1 MGRAWKWLFG
11 VGVGV
16 ALLQGTAWAQPLD
29 VDCEPETGALGA
41 LADDVDAAA
50 KAPPSAKAFAESVMA
65 TILADKEDGKKDR
78 WGYTSHT
85 GDGCFARSYATNYDI
100 AKGVFGKM
108 PEGLTHKTV
117 YIYWK
122 NMNWWY
128 HTAAVVSGPD
138 GDYVLDGLNGKVQ
151 TVAEWE
157 EYWKKGEHFDKLE
170 LKDGMFMHPG
180 ETHDGKPN
188 LDRRLEA
195 QRWINDRK
203 KLVPVPTYPY
213 EPPVEEDTTRAER
226 PEGVPR

>member
-1 MGRAWKWLFG
+1 MKRTFTLLLALSAGL
-11 VGVGV
+11 
-16 ALLQGTAWAQPLD
+16 LLQSTALAQPLD
-29 VDCEPETGALGA
+29 GDCEPTTSVLGG
-41 LADDVDAAA
+41 LVDDVGAAA
-50 KAPPSAKAFAESVMA
+50 AAAPAPKAKDFAEEVMRQV
-65 TILADKEDGKKDR
+65 LADKEGKDR

-100 AKGVFGKM
+100 SKGVFGKL
-108 PEGLTHKTV
+108 PEGVTVKTI

-138 GDYVLDGLNGKVQ
+138 GDFVLDGLNGKVQ
-151 TVAEWE
+151 TAKEWE
-157 EYWKKGEHFDKLE
+157 EYWKKGDHFERIE
-170 LKDGMFMHPG
+170 LMDGMYMHPG

-203 KLVPVPTYPY
+203 KLTTPPRPEYEY
-213 EPPVEEDTTRAER
+213 EPPVEPTVRAE
-226 PEGVPR
+226 GAPR